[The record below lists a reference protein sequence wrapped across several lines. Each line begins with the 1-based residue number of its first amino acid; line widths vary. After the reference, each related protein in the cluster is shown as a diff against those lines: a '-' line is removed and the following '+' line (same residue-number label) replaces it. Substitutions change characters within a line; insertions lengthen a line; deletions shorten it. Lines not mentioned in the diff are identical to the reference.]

1 MSKYQFHLLGFLLIF
16 VFWNILFWCDNK
28 QPLLFSFHVFYK
40 KTSVPPLSRGIE
52 SVNFTPLRYDNLGK
66 FRIAYHSN
74 GRSRNSCSR
83 VQSQNSIKHGTLLNP
98 DFMNINGNLWIFMN
112 FERALR
118 VCLFLNTFLERS
130 FEFVKCLV
138 CQLCFC
144 TLDFVWIPFSVQVLN
159 SKFFQYFKA
168 SDTYKRRQKP
178 HTNHFKKVYFPS
190 FWSKSVWFLD
200 QNSWQNFLS
209 FHWIGTYITIFMK

>member
-1 MSKYQFHLLGFLLIF
+1 MVRKISEK
-16 VFWNILFWCDNK
+16 
-28 QPLLFSFHVFYK
+28 
-40 KTSVPPLSRGIE
+40 
-52 SVNFTPLRYDNLGK
+52 NFRS
-66 FRIAYHSN
+66 AYHSN
-74 GRSRNSCSR
+74 SGSCAIWEIRHENETS
-83 VQSQNSIKHGTLLNP
+83 LNP
-98 DFMNINGNLWIFMN
+98 HFMRGMNFNGNLWIFMN

-200 QNSWQNFLS
+200 QNSRQNFYLS
-209 FHWIGTYITIFMK
+209 IELALTLPYLWNKFEFTTQGSMDTRRSIQIGKVLIDTWRLAFISE

>member
-1 MSKYQFHLLGFLLIF
+1 M
-16 VFWNILFWCDNK
+16 N
-28 QPLLFSFHVFYK
+28 FHVFTK
-40 KTSVPPLSRGIE
+40 ISVPELSRSFE
-52 SVNFTPLRYDNLGK
+52 SVILKQFRYDNLGK

-74 GRSRNSCSR
+74 GRSRA
-83 VQSQNSIKHGTLLNP
+83 QSQNHETLLNP
-98 DFMNINGNLWIFMN
+98 HFMNINGNLWIFMN